1 MAIKK
6 FFKNMF
12 TGYYVNDGQDIEV
25 DAQIINLSQRY
36 FWILDPGHGAKT
48 QGKRSPIKDGKQ
60 LLEYEYNQDI
70 VKHISQELKQM
81 SIQHLVTIPNP
92 EDFGNAL
99 KYRVDKA
106 NTYHTDLPKIFVSVH
121 GNAGPGDEFSTAF
134 RGIETYY
141 YSPIGRRI
149 AEVFQKELVAKVKL
163 KDRGVKEGKRLYV
176 LAKTDH
182 PAILTETGFYNN
194 PDEFDK
200 MMNPNF
206 RRMVAEAHL
215 RAIKYIEERG
225 I

>member
-1 MAIKK
+1 MKL
-6 FFKNMF
+6 FS
-12 TGYYVNDGQDIEV
+12 YYGSDSQDIGFKQPVHVSTE
-25 DAQIINLSQRY
+25 QRY

-48 QGKRSPIKDGKQ
+48 AGKRSPVDSEGRQ
-60 LLEYEYNQDI
+60 LLEYQYNQDI
-70 VKHISQELKQM
+70 VHHISEALKADN
-81 SIQHLVTIPNP
+81 IEHLITVPNP
-92 EDFGNAL
+92 ENFGNAL
-99 KYRVDKA
+99 KYRVSKA
-106 NTYHTDLPKIFVSVH
+106 NEYHTDLPKIFVSVH

-163 KDRGVKEGKRLYV
+163 KDRGVKEGRRLYV

-206 RRMVAEAHL
+206 RRIVAEAHL

>member
-1 MAIKK
+1 MRLLEYL
-6 FFKNMF
+6 FP
-12 TGYYVNDGQDIEV
+12 TYYSDAQEIEV
-25 DAQIINLSQRY
+25 DAQIINVSQRY

-48 QGKRSPIKDGKQ
+48 KGKRSPIKDGRQ

-70 VKHISQELKQM
+70 VKHISQELQRM

-99 KYRVDKA
+99 KYRVNKA
-106 NTYHTDLPKIFVSVH
+106 NAYKTDLPKIFVSVH
-121 GNAGPGDEFSTAF
+121 GNAGPGDEFNTAF

-149 AEVFQKELVAKVKL
+149 AKVFQNSLVDSLKL
-163 KDRGVKEGKRLYV
+163 RDRGVKEGKRLYV
-176 LAKTDH
+176 LAKTNH

-194 PDEFDK
+194 PDEFEK

-215 RAIKYIEERG
+215 RALKEIEEHG